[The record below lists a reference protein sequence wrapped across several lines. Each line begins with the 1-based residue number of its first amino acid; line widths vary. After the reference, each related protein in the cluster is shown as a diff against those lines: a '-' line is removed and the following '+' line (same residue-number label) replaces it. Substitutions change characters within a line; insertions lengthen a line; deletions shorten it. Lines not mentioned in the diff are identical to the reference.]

1 MCKGEVQQ
9 QIDEGDKRMDILASE
24 IQGLRKDFN
33 ELRDEVT
40 EFLDIFR
47 ASKGFFK
54 VLGWIGKFVKWV
66 VSIGLAIG
74 AVWAMV
80 KGFGK

>member
-9 QIDEGDKRMDILASE
+9 QLDEGGERMDRLADE

-33 ELRDEVT
+33 ELRDEII

-47 ASKGFFK
+47 ASKGFIK
-54 VLGWIGKFVKWV
+54 VMGWIGRVLKWAA
-66 VSIGLAIG
+66 SIGLAIG